1 MSFENISK
9 INVIGRPEI
18 TVPAGMPVETV
29 LDTMNISLSD
39 YDQTIEGSTLVLSVA
54 AGTKGLIDTRI
65 VNGKLLPVGG
75 TSFPT
80 NADIENIA
88 KLFPEDNLFETL
100 NDPAKLQHYF
110 TTLEEKSEELVK
122 AAIKAKEDAA
132 KKRVEDDVKAL
143 TEGLG
148 QVLVYAAKLD
158 NPHQK
163 EIARLVKETNDKV
176 KILLA
181 SAESAEVERVQEE
194 DEKAKREAILAQI
207 REANPALNIQ

>member
-29 LDTMNISLSD
+29 LDTMNINIAD
-39 YDQTIEGSTLVLSVA
+39 YDQAIEGSTLVLSVA

-88 KLFPEDNLFETL
+88 KLFPDDNLFETL
-100 NDPAKLQHYF
+100 NDPANF
-110 TTLEEKSEELVK
+110 NTTSQLLKKNLKSL
-122 AAIKAKEDAA
+122 
-132 KKRVEDDVKAL
+132 
-143 TEGLG
+143 
-148 QVLVYAAKLD
+148 
-158 NPHQK
+158 
-163 EIARLVKETNDKV
+163 
-176 KILLA
+176 
-181 SAESAEVERVQEE
+181 
-194 DEKAKREAILAQI
+194 
-207 REANPALNIQ
+207 

>member
-88 KLFPEDNLFETL
+88 KLFPDDNLFETL

-122 AAIKAKEDAA
+122 EAIKAKEEAA

-148 QVLVYAAKLD
+148 QVLAYAAKLD

-207 REANPALNIQ
+207 REANPALGI

>member
-1 MSFENISK
+1 MSFENITR

-29 LDTMNISLSD
+29 LDTMNINIAD
-39 YDQTIEGSTLVLSVA
+39 YDQAIEGSTLVLSVA

-100 NDPAKLQHYF
+100 NDPTKLQHYF

-122 AAIKAKEDAA
+122 EAIKAKEEAA

-148 QVLVYAAKLD
+148 QVLAYAAKLD

-207 REANPALNIQ
+207 REANPALGI

>member
-88 KLFPEDNLFETL
+88 KLVPAPSYF
-100 NDPAKLQHYF
+100 DPN
-110 TTLEEKSEELVK
+110 
-122 AAIKAKEDAA
+122 
-132 KKRVEDDVKAL
+132 
-143 TEGLG
+143 G
-148 QVLVYAAKLD
+148 
-158 NPHQK
+158 
-163 EIARLVKETNDKV
+163 
-176 KILLA
+176 
-181 SAESAEVERVQEE
+181 
-194 DEKAKREAILAQI
+194 
-207 REANPALNIQ
+207 

>member
-29 LDTMNISLSD
+29 LDTMNINIAD
-39 YDQTIEGSTLVLSVA
+39 YDQAIEGSTLVLSVA

-88 KLFPEDNLFETL
+88 KLFPDDNLFETL

-122 AAIKAKEDAA
+122 EAIKAKEEAA

-148 QVLVYAAKLD
+148 QVLAYAAKLD

-181 SAESAEVERVQEE
+181 SAESAEVELVQEE

-207 REANPALNIQ
+207 REANPALGI

>member
-29 LDTMNISLSD
+29 LDTMNINIAD
-39 YDQTIEGSTLVLSVA
+39 YDQAIEGSTLVLSVA

-88 KLFPEDNLFETL
+88 KLFPDDNLFETL
-100 NDPAKLQHYF
+100 NDPKRQTIRLKSFLHLLNLLKLNVF
-110 TTLEEKSEELVK
+110 KKKTKKLSVK
-122 AAIKAKEDAA
+122 QSLHKF
-132 KKRVEDDVKAL
+132 
-143 TEGLG
+143 
-148 QVLVYAAKLD
+148 
-158 NPHQK
+158 
-163 EIARLVKETNDKV
+163 
-176 KILLA
+176 
-181 SAESAEVERVQEE
+181 
-194 DEKAKREAILAQI
+194 AKR
-207 REANPALNIQ
+207 IQLLVFNTFS

>member
-65 VNGKLLPVGG
+65 VGGKLLPVGG

-122 AAIKAKEDAA
+122 EAIKTKEEAA
-132 KKRVEDDVKAL
+132 KKRVEDDGKAL

-148 QVLVYAAKLD
+148 QVLAYAAKLD

-194 DEKAKREAILAQI
+194 DAKAKREAILAQI
-207 REANPALNIQ
+207 REANPALGI